1 MATNKPRITVTL
13 TSSQHR
19 ILKALSGY
27 TGQSMSAYVSEM
39 LAVSEPTLERMA
51 ATFQRIK
58 QASDLRKQEIIAQ
71 LEEAQAVF
79 EPLAMAAVEQSDLF
93 LARLDEAATGAPP
106 ASPKR
111 SLDGRTERTGA
122 ATSPPTN
129 RGVTP
134 LHEKPSKPAP
144 RKAPK
149 PAKTVT
155 LLSKKRG
162 LQS

>member
-1 MATNKPRITVTL
+1 MATTKPRITVTL
-13 TSSQHR
+13 TESQHR

-58 QASDLRKQEIIAQ
+58 QASDLRKQEIVAQ
-71 LEEAQAVF
+71 LADAQAVF

-93 LARLDEAATGAPP
+93 LSRFEQAATGAPP
-106 ASPKR
+106 AAPAR
-111 SLDGRTERTGA
+111 SADGRTERTGA
-122 ATSPPTN
+122 AKSPPTN

-134 LHEKPSKPAP
+134 LHGKPAKP
-144 RKAPK
+144 ASSKAPK
-149 PAKTVT
+149 PAKAIT
-155 LLSKKRG
+155 LASKKRG

>member
-13 TSSQHR
+13 TPSQHR

-51 ATFQRIK
+51 ATFQRLK
-58 QASDLRKQEIIAQ
+58 QASDLRKQAIVAQ

-79 EPLAMAAVEQSDLF
+79 EPLAMSAVEQSDLF
-93 LARLDEAATGAPP
+93 LMRLEEAATGAPP
-106 ASPKR
+106 ARPV
-111 SLDGRTERTGA
+111 DGRTGRTGDA
-122 ATSPPTN
+122 ASPLTN
-129 RGVTP
+129 RGVTHP
-134 LHEKPSKPAP
+134 HGKPSKAAP
-144 RKAPK
+144 RKASK
-149 PAKTVT
+149 PVETVK
-155 LLSKKRG
+155 LSSKKRG